1 MIRLEH
7 IRCSFPS
14 GQGERTLALDGI
26 ELIVPEAQFVTVI
39 GTNGSGKSTL
49 LNCIAGTVQ
58 PESGRVQFD
67 GTDVTDLADHQRSR
81 WVARIFQNPLA
92 GTAPELSLLENFR
105 LAALRTQPKG
115 FRIGTDQAFRK
126 KVEQAVEEIGLGLER
141 KLDQPMGTF
150 SGGQRQAL
158 TLVMAVMDR
167 SSILLLDEPTNDIDV
182 NTLRALEEGL
192 ENFAGCAVIISHD
205 RWFLDRVATHILAF
219 EGDSQ
224 VVWFEGN
231 LEAYEENRR
240 NRLGAEA
247 DRPHRITYKRLTR

>member
-26 ELIVPEAQFVTVI
+26 ELIVPEAQFITVI

-58 PESGRVQFD
+58 PQSGRVLFD

-126 KVEQAVEEIGLGLER
+126 KSSKRSKRSDWGWNASWINPWER
-141 KLDQPMGTF
+141 FRAG
-150 SGGQRQAL
+150 SGK
-158 TLVMAVMDR
+158 
-167 SSILLLDEPTNDIDV
+167 P
-182 NTLRALEEGL
+182 
-192 ENFAGCAVIISHD
+192 
-205 RWFLDRVATHILAF
+205 
-219 EGDSQ
+219 
-224 VVWFEGN
+224 
-231 LEAYEENRR
+231 
-240 NRLGAEA
+240 
-247 DRPHRITYKRLTR
+247 

>member
-58 PESGRVQFD
+58 PESGRVLFD

-115 FRIGTDQAFRK
+115 FRIGTDQAFRR

-167 SSILLLDEPTNDIDV
+167 SSILLLDEPTAALDPRTASLVMRLADQLIRKHRLTALMVTHNLKDALHYGDRLLHLAEGRIAHDLTGKEQESLSTA
-182 NTLRALEEGL
+182 TL
-192 ENFAGCAVIISHD
+192 
-205 RWFLDRVATHILAF
+205 LD
-219 EGDSQ
+219 
-224 VVWFEGN
+224 WFE
-231 LEAYEENRR
+231 A
-240 NRLGAEA
+240 
-247 DRPHRITYKRLTR
+247 